1 MIYCPSTS
9 ESAGNTGMYQ
19 SRYCSRTI
27 EYEGSKSCDVH
38 PKKAYR
44 YLQRYEGVDHV
55 RSTVRDSSMLLV
67 ITFEVFKM
75 ISVNVSSSIVTFD
88 Y

>member
-1 MIYCPSTS
+1 MHRIWRCTS
-9 ESAGNTGMYQ
+9 E
-19 SRYCSRTI
+19 
-27 EYEGSKSCDVH
+27 
-38 PKKAYR
+38 KAD
-44 YLQRYEGVDHV
+44 LQRYEGVDHA